1 MGGALARIGDTI
13 RAAAGQ
19 VAEADHL
26 AQQASYAGLFGI
38 PYDRADAAARGA
50 VEWFEELTAAHAKGL
65 DRSLAAAQA
74 ERDSLA
80 VEDVDATH
88 AMLLEEPEEIAARVL
103 AFTRTL

>member
-1 MGGALARIGDTI
+1 MG
-13 RAAAGQ
+13 
-19 VAEADHL
+19 
-26 AQQASYAGLFGI
+26 
-38 PYDRADAAARGA
+38 
-50 VEWFEELTAAHAKGL
+50 WFEELTAAHAKGL

-80 VEDVDATH
+80 VENVDATH